1 MNIEFDKYLITS
13 DKNNFIVS
21 EKYEKRDGAGKE
33 AELTGVFAFRE
44 ISWHGTIESSLRKL
58 LTLDLKGET
67 VVSVGSLLETIQI
80 HKKELETVY
89 ESLKSILSEVDKN
102 EF

>member
-1 MNIEFDKYLITS
+1 MNIEFDNYLITA

-21 EKYEKRDGAGKE
+21 EKYEKRDGKGKD
-33 AELTGVFAFRE
+33 ANLTGTFDYRE
-44 ISWHGTIESSLRKL
+44 VSYHGTIEESLRKL
-58 LTLDLKGET
+58 LTLDLKRET
-67 VVSVGSLLETIQI
+67 VDSVDSLVETIRI

-89 ESLKSILSEVDKN
+89 ESLKNVLSEVDGK